1 MEPSEPPV
9 PYTVDYSDLVRQHL
23 RVLAS
28 EAYARGDGPAFAAA
42 LTEFHRRLVL
52 YPQFGDPLY
61 DLTAETGQIYIGVIP
76 PITMRYGVFEDRRLV
91 ICGALP
97 TLMPMARPDSSANE

>member
-1 MEPSEPPV
+1 MAIGRNLLATV
-9 PYTVDYSDLVRQHL
+9 PTTDLARRTISAVR
-23 RVLAS
+23 
-28 EAYARGDGPAFAAA
+28 
-42 LTEFHRRLVL
+42 EFDRLPQL
-52 YPQFGDPLY
+52 HPQFGDPLY

-97 TLMPMARPDSSANE
+97 TLMPMARPDSPANE